1 MVPGIPTTP
10 RVLLEKVMER
20 TGEISNLVVI
30 EQDTDGRVH
39 IYNTVMSLGDAVWME
54 SEFRRR
60 FDSEVMG

>member
-1 MVPGIPTTP
+1 
-10 RVLLEKVMER
+10 MER